1 MGMSGMEIVMIGP
14 PGAGKGTQAVGL
26 AEALHVPRISTGDI
40 LRAAAAAGTAVGR
53 KAKDFMDSGRLVPDD
68 LVVGI
73 VEERLREPD
82 CAGGFLLDGF
92 PRTTPQAEALDAA
105 LRRAGRAVRLVLAI
119 EVPDEEV
126 LARLGGRRNC
136 VSCGRIRHVS
146 FDTPPS
152 PGRCECGGALVRRD
166 DDRDETIRDRLAVYR
181 SQTAPLLEYY
191 GARGL
196 LRRVAGVGTPLEVRA
211 RVGEAVGS
219 A

>member
-1 MGMSGMEIVMIGP
+1 MIGP

-26 AEALHVPRISTGDI
+26 AEALGVPRISTGDI

-53 KAKDFMDSGRLVPDD
+53 KAKEFMDSGRLVPDD
-68 LVVGI
+68 VVVGI

-105 LRRAGRAVRLVLAI
+105 LGRAGRAVRLVLAI

-126 LARLGGRRNC
+126 LVRLGGRRIC
-136 VSCGRIRHVS
+136 ASCGRIWSVS
-146 FDTPPS
+146 LS
-152 PGRCECGGALVRRD
+152 PGRCECGGAPVRRD
-166 DDRDETIRDRLAVYR
+166 DDRDETVRGRLAVYR

-211 RVGEAVGS
+211 RVGEAVG
-219 A
+219 AA